1 MSLYDGYPGIKED
14 QYGIRANVKV
24 GGRPKVKRFKRGTP
38 LKQILEWQERT
49 RVALRDGAVPLPKDR
64 LAVDAARYLAHQKA
78 QLAPA
83 SYASLVCE
91 INAWLE
97 QFGPVPRHQITRD
110 MVIDARHRWLT
121 EPRGGPTARKGT
133 RDAKPHAPKTC
144 NHRVRA
150 LAGLY
155 HFLDGSRAP
164 TPCDDVPKLR
174 EPEADP
180 KFVPVATVQQ
190 VAGKITDPKT
200 RARFMVLTATGQRPA
215 QLKRATPADI
225 DLARGVWLVRPAK
238 GGQAIPVVL
247 TNDMLAAFAALDAAD
262 AWGDFDGS
270 DYAKDLYAAGWPKGI
285 RPYNAKHTVAITL
298 GEAGAEWEDIKDWF
312 GHKDI
317 KTTRIYAGHILQRS
331 RAIAQH
337 LEGRLGWPA
346 VTSAVTSAP
355 TETGHTAECPVSVPR
370 LVTETGNRQ
379 GRTGSQLVKNGR
391 VLSRAE
397 ISPIAA
403 SSARKS

>member
-1 MSLYDGYPGIKED
+1 MSNYDGHPGIKED

-24 GGRPKVKRFKRGTP
+24 GSQQKGKRFKRGTP
-38 LKQILEWQERT
+38 VKTITDWQDRT

-64 LAVDAARYLAHQKA
+64 LAIDAARYLTHQKA
-78 QLAPA
+78 QLTPA

-91 INAWLE
+91 INAWLAL
-97 QFGPVPRHQITRD
+97 FGSVPRHQITRE

-155 HFLDGSRAP
+155 HFLDGSKAP

-190 VAGKITDPKT
+190 VAGKIADPKT

-215 QLKRATPADI
+215 QLKRAEPADL

-247 TNDMLAAFAALDAAD
+247 TDDMVAAFAALDAAE

-337 LEGRLGWPA
+337 LEGRLGWTDSQKLTAETDSRQRPDGSRLVKTRPNLTQA
-346 VTSAVTSAP
+346 ENGPLSAVSK
-355 TETGHTAECPVSVPR
+355 
-370 LVTETGNRQ
+370 GNR
-379 GRTGSQLVKNGR
+379 
-391 VLSRAE
+391 
-397 ISPIAA
+397 
-403 SSARKS
+403 

>member
-1 MSLYDGYPGIKED
+1 MSSYDDYPGIKED
-14 QYGIRANVKV
+14 RFGIRASVTV
-24 GGRPKVKRFKRGTP
+24 GSGADKRQKVKRFKRGVA
-38 LKQILEWQERT
+38 LKTITDWQDRT
-49 RVALRDGAVPLPKDR
+49 RVALRDGPIEARQDTLE
-64 LAVDAARYLAHQKA
+64 ADARRYLAHQQV
-78 QLAPA
+78 QLVPS

-91 INAWLE
+91 LKAWLPE
-97 QFGPVPRHQITRD
+97 LGPIARDRITRAQ
-110 MVIDARHRWLT
+110 VIELRHRWLT

-133 RDAKPHAPKTC
+133 RDAQPHAPKTC

-150 LAGLY
+150 LRGLY

-190 VAGKITDPKT
+190 VAAKITDPKT

-215 QLKRATPADI
+215 QLKRATPADL

-247 TNDMLAAFAALDAAD
+247 TADMVAAFAALDTAN

-331 RAIAQH
+331 RAVAQH

-346 VTSAVTSAP
+346 ATSAATSTA
-355 TETGHTAECPVSVPR
+355 TTGSLQRRNGTHLVKTRRNLTQAENGPIVSVSKGKR
-370 LVTETGNRQ
+370 
-379 GRTGSQLVKNGR
+379 
-391 VLSRAE
+391 
-397 ISPIAA
+397 
-403 SSARKS
+403 